1 MSRQIGMVGER
12 EVFMNIMYEKNGD
25 YLIPNIVAH
34 LEPEGELRKF
44 GLMRQSY
51 LKEWHKGIYTGMV
64 LNGTLMKH
72 LLAVQER
79 SEKAFDQLV
88 EQMAR
93 VESVTEELKAADQME
108 WVRRMNNIR
117 MRAEEIV
124 REQIIY
130 RV

>member
-1 MSRQIGMVGER
+1 
-12 EVFMNIMYEKNGD
+12 MNIMYEKNGD
-25 YLIPNIVAH
+25 YLIPNIVAN

>member
-25 YLIPNIVAH
+25 YLIPNIVAN

-51 LKEWHKGIYTGMV
+51 LKEWHKGFYTGMV

>member
-25 YLIPNIVAH
+25 YLIPNIVAN

-64 LNGTLMKH
+64 LNGTLMEH

>member
-25 YLIPNIVAH
+25 YLIPNIVANPE
-34 LEPEGELRKF
+34 LEGELRKF

-72 LLAVQER
+72 LLAVRGR

-93 VESVTEELKAADQME
+93 VESVTEKLKAADQME
-108 WVRRMNNIR
+108 WVRRMNNVR

>member
-1 MSRQIGMVGER
+1 MSRQTGMVGER

-25 YLIPNIVAH
+25 YLIPNIVENP
-34 LEPEGELRKF
+34 EPEGELRKF

-64 LNGTLMKH
+64 LNGTRMEH
-72 LLAVQER
+72 LLEVQER
-79 SEKAFDQLV
+79 AEKAFGQLM

-93 VESVTEELKAADQME
+93 VEGVTEELKAADQME
-108 WVRRMNNIR
+108 WVSRMNNLR

-124 REQIIY
+124 RERIIY

>member
-25 YLIPNIVAH
+25 YLIPNIVANPE
-34 LEPEGELRKF
+34 LEGELRKF

-72 LLAVQER
+72 LLAVQGR

-93 VESVTEELKAADQME
+93 VESVTEKLKAADQME
-108 WVRRMNNIR
+108 WVRRMNNVR

>member
-25 YLIPNIVAH
+25 YLIPNIVANP
-34 LEPEGELRKF
+34 EPEGELRKF

-72 LLAVQER
+72 LLAVQGR

-93 VESVTEELKAADQME
+93 VESVTEKLKAADQME
-108 WVRRMNNIR
+108 WVRRMNNVR